1 MNCRQADFFIDLNDV
16 ACLIARRQAD
26 NEPFAQAVRDG
37 ECGDTFK
44 EQDAVQKDSLKKYT
58 SDFEPSLKCKLCPR
72 LVRYREDNNST
83 YPKFHNAPVPSFS
96 D

>member
-1 MNCRQADFFIDLNDV
+1 MVSTVKSQPPMAADELRRQADFFIDLNDV

-44 EQDAVQKDSLKKYT
+44 EQDAV
-58 SDFEPSLKCKLCPR
+58 
-72 LVRYREDNNST
+72 
-83 YPKFHNAPVPSFS
+83 
-96 D
+96 